1 MYEVI
6 GYNRNL
12 TFLKNE
18 IYFFLYVFII
28 SSWSG
33 VNNRFFMLIDKVICN
48 GVVLNFFIK
57 LILVK
62 MKLVK
67 YGYVF
72 NFKKLK

>member
-12 TFLKNE
+12 MFLKNE

-28 SSWSG
+28 SLWSG

>member
-1 MYEVI
+1 MYKVI

-12 TFLKNE
+12 MFLKNE

-28 SSWSG
+28 SLWSG
-33 VNNRFFMLIDKVICN
+33 VNNWFFMLIDKVICN

>member
-12 TFLKNE
+12 MFLKNE

>member
-6 GYNRNL
+6 GYNGNL